1 MVHYPLGQGV
11 CRKLGTPSVEEACL
25 SGLKHLNL
33 SAEPT
38 RSAETCTEE
47 VLPDPRTPK
56 EWEPTRSR

>member
-1 MVHYPLGQGV
+1 MVHYPLGPGV
-11 CRKLGTPSVEEACL
+11 LRKLGKPSVEAACQ
-25 SGLKHLNL
+25 SCPKHLDL

-56 EWEPTRSR
+56 E

>member
-56 EWEPTRSR
+56 E